1 MSRQRAGL
9 VDDARAIAATGV
21 RAVRTRLE
29 LIEIEVATEKARI
42 VRALA
47 WGAAAF
53 YLLSFGGV
61 LAVVWAAQA
70 VPEEWRLTA
79 LGLAALAFL
88 ACGAAALAFMSRSG
102 AGRRPFL
109 STITAV
115 LKRDEAALERTSS

>member
-1 MSRQRAGL
+1 MSRHRAGL
-9 VDDARAIAATGV
+9 VEDARAIAATGV

-29 LIEIEVATEKARI
+29 LLEIEIAMEKARI

-47 WGAAAF
+47 WAAAAF

-70 VPEEWRLTA
+70 LPAEWRLTA
-79 LGLAALAFL
+79 LGLVALVFL
-88 ACGAAALAFMSRSG
+88 ACGAAALAFMLRSG

-109 STITAV
+109 STIAAV
-115 LKRDEAALERTSS
+115 LRRDEEALEGTSS